1 MVANGDTLSTVFAK
15 VGLSPAVMHAVLASS
30 PDAKQLSRLKIGQTL
45 EFQLTEQGELASLRS
60 KLNSLET
67 LALEQTPRVTYSRKS
82 R

>member
-1 MVANGDTLSTVFAK
+1 
-15 VGLSPAVMHAVLASS
+15 MHAVLASS

-67 LALEQTPRVTYSRKS
+67 LALEQTPRDTYSRKS